1 LANLEIASRYV
12 AGARSVDIG
21 GDWYSVIPVDGAQFA
36 FVVGDVSGRGI
47 SAASVMARLRFT
59 MRAYLIE
66 GHSPDDVLEM
76 CSRQFSIVRDHHL
89 ATALV
94 GLGNLHTREITLAS
108 AGHLSPLMVDSG
120 QAEFI
125 PTSVGL
131 PLGVTASTYRS
142 VTLTM
147 PEGSTLVAY
156 TDGLVERRGELLDV
170 GLDRLARAATRRAP
184 DLDGLVAS
192 LISEVTGPDSDDD
205 IALLAFRWT
214 SQDVSLE
221 SDVSPVGAER
231 AATGESPS
239 AQRS

>member
-1 LANLEIASRYV
+1 MRLDKPEDIQPVLLAF
-12 AGARSVDIG
+12 AGAALGIAPREEFAGERVFHTGDPHEDAVDIG

-47 SAASVMARLRFT
+47 SAASVMARRRFT

-120 QAEFI
+120 RAEFI

-131 PLGVTASTYRS
+131 PLG
-142 VTLTM
+142 L
-147 PEGSTLVAY
+147 PHPPI
-156 TDGLVERRGELLDV
+156 D
-170 GLDRLARAATRRAP
+170 P
-184 DLDGLVAS
+184 
-192 LISEVTGPDSDDD
+192 
-205 IALLAFRWT
+205 
-214 SQDVSLE
+214 
-221 SDVSPVGAER
+221 SP
-231 AATGESPS
+231 
-239 AQRS
+239 